1 MVVVGVLVSLM
12 TRPRARDRMKTVV
25 AAIGVALLLGL
36 PQSRPPARYDLA
48 IVGGRVIDG
57 SGAPPRRADVAI
69 VKDRIAAIGTIAVQ
83 DAREVIDAAGLI
95 VAPGFI
101 DVHTHADDLEGQPLA
116 ENFVRMGVT
125 TIVAGN
131 CGSSAL
137 DVGEALASITRT
149 GAAINFAT
157 LIGHNTVRSAIMGS
171 DNRLPTIPELAKMR
185 SLVWRAMA
193 DGAVGFS
200 TGLQYVPGTYAKA
213 PEVIDLAR
221 VAGNAGGVYATHM
234 RNEGT
239 ALEAAV
245 EESIRVGLTT
255 GARVQISHLKVDSP
269 SRWGASEKA
278 LAMIDAARTRG
289 VDVMADQYAYTA
301 ASSTLGIRFPS
312 WALEGGQPAIA
323 ARLNDPAQWARIKK
337 EMMALLAE
345 RGLSDLSFAVV
356 ASHAANPLL
365 NGLTMKQVAARLQ
378 GSETA
383 DAQLEAARQLMLAGG
398 ASMVY
403 HFMSDQ
409 DVERI
414 MRHPYVGFASDSGLL
429 TPGRGVPHPRGY
441 GNAARVLGE
450 YVRKRH
456 VLPLEEAVQED
467 DVAPGAPFPPRQAR
481 ADQGRLRGGRR
492 HLRCR
497 QRFATRRRSR
507 SRINTRKA
515 SPTLSSTAWSSC
527 ARGSTRARGQGW
539 RSRGASSFQFP
550 VSSSQSERHG
560 APFSPTGNWE
570 LETDDY
576 SSSAR

>member
-1 MVVVGVLVSLM
+1 
-12 TRPRARDRMKTVV
+12 MKTFV
-25 AAIGVALLLGL
+25 AALGTALLLGL
-36 PQSRPPARYDLA
+36 PQAPPARYDLA
-48 IVGGRVIDG
+48 IIGGRVLDG
-57 SGAPPRRADVAI
+57 SGAPARRADVAI
-69 VKDRIAAIGTIAVQ
+69 VKDRIAAIGTVAPR
-83 DAREVIDAAGLI
+83 DAREVIDATGLI

-137 DVGEALASITRT
+137 DVGEALAAVTRT
-149 GAAINFAT
+149 GAAVNFAT

-171 DNRLPTIPELAKMR
+171 DSRLPTIPELARMR

-200 TGLQYVPGTYAKA
+200 TGSA
-213 PEVIDLAR
+213 IRAR
-221 VAGNAGGVYATHM
+221 HVRQGSGDHRSGARRGNAGGVYATHM

-323 ARLNDPAQWARIKK
+323 ARLDDPEQWARIKK
-337 EMMALLAE
+337 EIVGLLAE

-429 TPGRGVPHPRGY
+429 ALGRGVPHPRGY
-441 GNAARVLGE
+441 GNAPRVLGE

-456 VLPLEEAVQED
+456 VLPLEEAVRKMTSLPARHFRLD
-467 DVAPGAPFPPRQAR
+467 RRGLLKDGFSADVVIFDAGSIRDA
-481 ADQGRLRGGRR
+481 
-492 HLRCR
+492 
-497 QRFATRRRSR
+497 ATFEKPHQYAEG
-507 SRINTRKA
+507 IPYVVVNGVVAVRK
-515 SPTLSSTAWSSC
+515 
-527 ARGSTRARGQGW
+527 GEHTRARAGVAVT
-539 RSRGASSFQFP
+539 RGK
-550 VSSSQSERHG
+550 
-560 APFSPTGNWE
+560 
-570 LETDDY
+570 
-576 SSSAR
+576 